1 MNIINIIGYALMLL
15 NYGFSESISLNNT
28 YLNRYINYLDVY
40 NKTFSNEGL
49 NTFTKNHKFIESH
62 NNNNTNSYKLEIN
75 KFTDIKNY
83 NLNLF
88 ENNNKINITNIPDS
102 NNTINNIVPFT
113 KDWRKYNVVT
123 NVKDQGKCG
132 SCWAFSTTG
141 SIEGIMSIK
150 TENLFNLSEQQLMDC
165 SINEGNHGCR
175 GGLMDNAFRY
185 VMNHNLC
192 SEKQY
197 PYLAEEMEC
206 QEQLCDSGIRISG
219 YKDIEANNEKILK
232 RAVAQQPVSVA
243 IQANLSS
250 FRFYSSGIYSDP
262 MCGNELDHGVLIV
275 GYGYDIEYDKDYWI
289 IKNSWGEDWGE
300 NGYIRIE
307 RNYDKM
313 EGLCGITLQASIPQ
327 INYF

>member
-102 NNTINNIVPFT
+102 NNTINNIIPFT

-141 SIEGIMSIK
+141 SIEGIK
-150 TENLFNLSEQQLMDC
+150 Y
-165 SINEGNHGCR
+165 R
-175 GGLMDNAFRY
+175 
-185 VMNHNLC
+185 
-192 SEKQY
+192 
-197 PYLAEEMEC
+197 
-206 QEQLCDSGIRISG
+206 
-219 YKDIEANNEKILK
+219 
-232 RAVAQQPVSVA
+232 
-243 IQANLSS
+243 SS
-250 FRFYSSGIYSDP
+250 FHS
-262 MCGNELDHGVLIV
+262 
-275 GYGYDIEYDKDYWI
+275 
-289 IKNSWGEDWGE
+289 KNSL
-300 NGYIRIE
+300 
-307 RNYDKM
+307 K
-313 EGLCGITLQASIPQ
+313 
-327 INYF
+327 